1 MQTPSLFRTRS
12 FLLASLLAFLD
23 KPAECLDNG
32 VALTPPMGWM
42 SWERFRCNIDCYKD
56 PDNCLSEKLFMK
68 MADHLADDG
77 YRDAGYVYLVIDDCW
92 SERQRTNDG
101 YLMADLE
108 RFPRG
113 LNFLSDYIHSKGLKF
128 GMYTNYGHATCM
140 GFPGTEDHDMEK
152 DAERFASWKIDYLK
166 VDGCHTTAK
175 QQSKGYT
182 RFSEYLNKTNRPIV
196 YSCSWPYYDLFLN
209 KVEPNFPQL
218 EKDCN
223 LWRNYHDIRDNWFMI
238 ESVINFFGDNQ
249 EVFAKYAGPGHWND
263 ADMLMIG
270 NFRLTQEQAE
280 VQMALWA
287 ILASPLLMSN
297 DLRKIPEAAKKLLQH
312 KEIIAIN
319 QDPLG
324 IQGKRVFMDKDV
336 SVWLRPITPLVDGM
350 HSYAIAVLNHN
361 TSYSAQVWLPLDQ
374 LGLNHTKGYQF
385 RNVID
390 MQDLGTYFPH
400 NRHEAGVQSTGVVL
414 LKAVPNRG

>member
-1 MQTPSLFRTRS
+1 MQTPLYRTPKFLFVVPLV
-12 FLLASLLAFLD
+12 FLIE
-23 KPAECLDNG
+23 PAECLDNG
-32 VALTPPMGWM
+32 LALTPPMGWM

-56 PDNCLSEKLFMK
+56 PENCLSETLFMK
-68 MADHLADDG
+68 MADHLAEDG

-92 SERQRTNDG
+92 SERKRTNDG

-113 LNFLSDYIHSKGLKF
+113 MNFLADYIHSKGLKF
-128 GMYTNYGHATCM
+128 GMYTNYGHSTCM
-140 GFPGTEDHDMEK
+140 GFPGTEDHNMEK
-152 DAERFASWKIDYLK
+152 DAERFASWNIDYLK
-166 VDGCHTTAK
+166 VDGCHTSAK

-182 RFSEYLNKTNRPIV
+182 RFSEHLNKTNRPIV

-218 EKDCN
+218 KKDCN

-312 KEIIAIN
+312 REIIAIN

-336 SVWLRPITPLVDGM
+336 SVWLRPITPLVEGVY
-350 HSYAIAVLNHN
+350 SYAIAVVNHN

-385 RNVID
+385 RNVIT

-414 LKAVPNRG
+414 LKAVPNSG

>member
-1 MQTPSLFRTRS
+1 
-12 FLLASLLAFLD
+12 
-23 KPAECLDNG
+23 
-32 VALTPPMGWM
+32 MGWM
-42 SWERFRCNIDCYKD
+42 SWERFRCNVDCYKD
-56 PDNCLSEKLFMK
+56 PDNCLSEKLFMR

-128 GMYTNYGHATCM
+128 GMYTNYGHSTCM

-152 DAERFASWKIDYLK
+152 DAERFAAWKIDYLK

-209 KVEPNFPQL
+209 KVE
-218 EKDCN
+218 
-223 LWRNYHDIRDNWFMI
+223 
-238 ESVINFFGDNQ
+238 
-249 EVFAKYAGPGHWND
+249 
-263 ADMLMIG
+263 
-270 NFRLTQEQAE
+270 
-280 VQMALWA
+280 
-287 ILASPLLMSN
+287 
-297 DLRKIPEAAKKLLQH
+297 
-312 KEIIAIN
+312 
-319 QDPLG
+319 
-324 IQGKRVFMDKDV
+324 DKDV
-336 SVWLRPITPLVDGM
+336 SVWLRPITPVVDGM
-350 HSYAIAVLNHN
+350 HSYAIAIINHN

-374 LGLNHTKGYQF
+374 LGLNYTKGYQF
-385 RNVID
+385 RNVIA

>member
-1 MQTPSLFRTRS
+1 MQTPSLFS
-12 FLLASLLAFLD
+12 FLFASLLAFFD

-32 VALTPPMGWM
+32 QALTPPMGWM
-42 SWERFRCNIDCYKD
+42 SWERFRCNVDCYKD
-56 PDNCLSEKLFMK
+56 PDNCLSEKLFMR

-128 GMYTNYGHATCM
+128 GMYTNYGHSTCM

-152 DAERFASWKIDYLK
+152 DAERFAAWKIDYLK

-209 KVEPNFPQL
+209 KVE
-218 EKDCN
+218 
-223 LWRNYHDIRDNWFMI
+223 
-238 ESVINFFGDNQ
+238 
-249 EVFAKYAGPGHWND
+249 
-263 ADMLMIG
+263 LMIG

-336 SVWLRPITPLVDGM
+336 SVWLRPITPVVDGM
-350 HSYAIAVLNHN
+350 HSYAIAIVNHN

-374 LGLNHTKGYQF
+374 LGLNYTKGYQF
-385 RNVID
+385 RNVIA